1 MPAEAEKG
9 YKNNSQRGTD
19 VPLAK
24 AAPKVVY

>member
-9 YKNNSQRGTD
+9 YKNNSQQRTD
-19 VPLAK
+19 VPLAE